1 MKFKKIILYFTWNIT
16 RLIGILYSYELKRK
30 LDDLYSKVYTA
41 WMSRNFNH
49 FSNDSTI
56 RKQLYL
62 VGGKRISVFS
72 KTYIGSRV
80 TLTAWEKYG
89 EEKFSPSII
98 IGKSCS
104 IGDDSHIT
112 AINMIKIGDNVL
124 TGSKILIT
132 DNSHGQSQPNDIDIP
147 PIKRSLY
154 SKGPVIIEN
163 NVWIGEKST
172 ILAGVTIG
180 TGAIVAANSVVTK
193 DVPAFAVV
201 AGTPAKIVKLIK

>member
-1 MKFKKIILYFTWNIT
+1 
-16 RLIGILYSYELKRK
+16 
-30 LDDLYSKVYTA
+30 
-41 WMSRNFNH
+41 
-49 FSNDSTI
+49 
-56 RKQLYL
+56 
-62 VGGKRISVFS
+62 
-72 KTYIGSRV
+72 
-80 TLTAWEKYG
+80 
-89 EEKFSPSII
+89 
-98 IGKSCS
+98 
-104 IGDDSHIT
+104 
-112 AINMIKIGDNVL
+112 MIKIGDNVL